1 MNHEE
6 FFEYLK
12 ENFTLSPDA
21 YILIDNILE
30 YVSWSYY
37 DSEIQYD
44 LLRQLLYG
52 IGLEDEEIEQI
63 NL

>member
-21 YILIDNILE
+21 YTLIDNILD
-30 YVSWSYY
+30 YISWI
-37 DSEIQYD
+37 DDTEIQHNS
-44 LLRQLLYG
+44 LKQLLYG